1 MTVSGFLM
9 IVRVMAEILALG
21 LGVGFFS
28 PAVFVGRILQTIRLV
43 FSMPLNVICFPLC
56 PSDRD

>member
-1 MTVSGFLM
+1 M